1 METIKTNFLHQC
13 YRRLITKSHAPI
25 AIPVITFLCLFFLG
39 DILINNDSMMDV
51 EAQAMRQKLAKL
63 GKDLEELRQGG
74 NQTWTLEQYRRKERI
89 RKVCEKYGNPR
100 DFQQVKNFIMD
111 PKVGKLFQRCLM
123 YCTSKFSERNH
134 LLLQP

>member
-1 METIKTNFLHQC
+1 M
-13 YRRLITKSHAPI
+13 
-25 AIPVITFLCLFFLG
+25 V
-39 DILINNDSMMDV
+39 DV
-51 EAQAMRQKLAKL
+51 EVQAMRQKLAKL

-111 PKVGKLFQRCLM
+111 PKVGKLFQRCF
-123 YCTSKFSERNH
+123 T
-134 LLLQP
+134 